1 MREFLDQSIM
11 RMEESTEKIQGCL
24 AVLDDSSFWYRPN
37 AFSNSI
43 GQLLAHL
50 RGNIRQYILSGLTQ
64 EPDVR
69 QRDLEFVLPEQK
81 NRKAVEEAYFEIV
94 SQAIEVIGSIT
105 EDRLMT
111 RRKVQ
116 GFELSGLGIILHV
129 VEHLSYHTGQVAYL
143 TKMLLDT
150 DLGFY
155 KGINLNENNE

>member
-37 AFSNSI
+37 ASSNSI